1 MPLQKYI
8 FKPGIDREGTDY
20 SNEGGWFDAN
30 LIRFRKGRPEKI
42 GGWIKASSST
52 YLGIARALHAWIDLA
67 GTRYLGLGTSKKYY
81 VELGSVFHD
90 ITPIRATTTNGITFS
105 ATNGSS
111 TITATDS
118 SHGAVAGD
126 FVTISGA
133 VSLGGLVTAA
143 VLNQEYEIVT
153 IPSVNTYTF
162 TAKDTSGTTVTANA
176 SDSGNGGA
184 GVDGAYQINIGLD
197 NYVQGTGWGL
207 DTWGAST
214 FGSTSSLDV
223 TNQLRL
229 CTHDNFGE
237 DLVLNPRLGGIYY
250 WDESGGTTARAVAL
264 PDVSGANLAPTKA
277 LQVLTSEKDR
287 HVICL
292 GVDPINDAG
301 TARTGVLDSMLIA
314 WSDQENVAEWEP
326 TATNTAGSLRISSG
340 SQIVGG
346 LTSREEV
353 LIWTDS
359 SLYAMQFIG
368 PPYTF
373 SVNLINHGLGL
384 IGPKAAVNTPN
395 GIFWMDRK
403 GFYKY
408 SGQLELVPCSVH
420 SYIFEDINDDQS
432 YKVFGFLNKQFNEVG
447 WFYPSSS
454 NLEIDRYAVYNYA
467 EATWSIGQ
475 LSRYAWLDEGVISSP
490 RATGTA
496 SSSEYLYL
504 HESGNDADGSP
515 MEDVYIESS
524 DLDLEDGEA
533 YTFIRRVIPDVRFTG
548 SGGSDQTINFVLKSR
563 NFPGDS
569 LTTDTTQ
576 TVTSSTQKLDTRI
589 RARQLTFRIESDDDN
604 ASLNARSGVGW
615 RLGDTR
621 FDVKPDG
628 RR

>member
-143 VLNQEYEIVT
+143 VLNQEYEIAT

-229 CTHDNFGE
+229 WTHDNFGE

-277 LQVLTSEKDR
+277 LQVLT
-287 HVICL
+287 
-292 GVDPINDAG
+292 
-301 TARTGVLDSMLIA
+301 
-314 WSDQENVAEWEP
+314 
-326 TATNTAGSLRISSG
+326 LRISSG